1 MPELPEVECVR
12 RNLLRAG
19 LPGLVITSADV
30 GWAKTVKRPDAA
42 RFVADVRGRRISDVN
57 RRGKYLIFPLS
68 GGESATLIVHLGMTG
83 WLWLRPEADGPDPM
97 VRHTFHLGD
106 GRQLRFQDGR
116 KFGKMWLAGEANDV
130 LPPLSPEPLEA
141 DFTTE
146 LLADKFRGRSAP
158 IKALLLD
165 QSIASG
171 LGNLYADESLFLA
184 GIHPERPASELS
196 VDETARL
203 RDAIVSALTTA
214 CLVYDRARDQS
225 WPEFPDPLETW
236 THPRDTTQPCP
247 VCNTNMAAIRVRAR
261 GTYFCPNCQQ

>member
-1 MPELPEVECVR
+1 
-12 RNLLRAG
+12 
-19 LPGLVITSADV
+19 
-30 GWAKTVKRPDAA
+30 
-42 RFVADVRGRRISDVN
+42 
-57 RRGKYLIFPLS
+57 
-68 GGESATLIVHLGMTG
+68 MTG
-83 WLWLRPEADGPDPM
+83 WLWLRPEADEPDPM
-97 VRHTFHLGD
+97 VRHTFHLDD

-116 KFGKMWLAGEANDV
+116 KFGKMWLAGETDDV
-130 LPPLSPEPLEA
+130 LPPLSPEPLEG

-225 WPEFPDPLETW
+225 WPEFPDPMETW

-247 VCNTNMAAIRVRAR
+247 VCNTNMAATRVRAR